1 MLEAN
6 KQMELQKEKL
16 LFRESEYQNANNKFE
31 FELHDVRQ
39 ELCKK
44 TTELDGS
51 ISALNDARQKNI
63 DLQHQNTAQQ
73 KVMPTNSQSQFLAVK
88 MPSGTNFSPNLNEKS
103 LMG

>member
-1 MLEAN
+1 
-6 KQMELQKEKL
+6 MELQKEKL
-16 LFRESEYQNANNKFE
+16 LFLESEYQKSQNARNKFE
-31 FELHDVRQ
+31 LELNKVRQ

-51 ISALNDARQKNI
+51 ISTLNDARQKNI

-73 KVMPTNSQSQFLAVK
+73 KVMPTNSQSQFLTVK
-88 MPSGTNFSPNLNEKS
+88 MPSGPISRQIWMKKS

>member
-1 MLEAN
+1 MEAQVLEAN

-16 LFRESEYQNANNKFE
+16 LFLESEYQKSQNARNN
-31 FELHDVRQ
+31 FELELNEVRQ

-51 ISALNDARQKNI
+51 ISTLNDACQKNI

-73 KVMPTNSQSQFLAVK
+73 KVMP
-88 MPSGTNFSPNLNEKS
+88 
-103 LMG
+103 